1 MIDQRTV
8 VFGILAAVLS
18 FSAVPLEGIAG
29 DDEPGYVTLFNGQ
42 NLDGW
47 IIENKGQFSVRDG
60 LLVLNKGTGWLR
72 SKNEYGDFVLK
83 LQFRFLEEKANSGI
97 FVRTAAT
104 SKKDE
109 NGWPD
114 NGYQVQCMDTID
126 GAVPLA
132 TMIPYGAPPF
142 ESKSDLKKLAKA
154 YRQGEWNAYEI
165 KCVGEELSVKL
176 NGVLITTATK
186 IKRLRGHVGIQGE
199 HGHLH
204 FRNIRIRDLR

>member
-1 MIDQRTV
+1 MINQRTF
-8 VFGILAAVLS
+8 VFGILVSVLS
-18 FSAVPLEGIAG
+18 LSVVNLDGFAA
-29 DDEPGYVTLFNGQ
+29 DDEAGYVKLFNGQ

-72 SKNEYGDFVLK
+72 SKSEYGDFVFK

-142 ESKSDLKKLAKA
+142 ESESDLKKLAEA
-154 YRQGEWNAYEI
+154 YRPGQWNSYEI
-165 KCVGEELSVKL
+165 TCVREELSVKL
-176 NGVLITTATK
+176 NGVVITTATK

-199 HGHLH
+199 HGYLQ
-204 FRNIRIRDLR
+204 FRDMRIKEL

>member
-1 MIDQRTV
+1 MIIHRTV
-8 VFGILAAVLS
+8 SSVLAMALLLAALT
-18 FSAVPLEGIAG
+18 A
-29 DDEPGYVTLFNGQ
+29 DDFASDGEVGYVKLFNGQ

-47 IIENKGQFSVRDG
+47 VVENKGQFSVRDG

-72 SKNEYGDFVLK
+72 SKKEYGDFVLK
-83 LQFRFLEEKANSGI
+83 MEFRFLEEKANSGI

-114 NGYQVQCMDTID
+114 NGYQVQCMDIVE

-142 ESKSDLKKLAKA
+142 ESESNLEKLAEV
-154 YRQGEWNAYEI
+154 YRPTGEWNSYEI
-165 KCVGEELSVKL
+165 KCVGEDLSVKL
-176 NGVLITTATK
+176 NGAQITKATS

-199 HGHLH
+199 HGHLE
-204 FRNIRIRDLR
+204 FRAVRIKEN